1 MNLIIVGTE
10 CNHYK
15 RKLKYITTLHGGKK
29 KSDSFQTNEK
39 ILLRKSF
46 DGGPGTKYWQRST
59 KQNIFKKKNTEYSS
73 NISNE
78 NKMEQKIKFMQS
90 I

>member
-1 MNLIIVGTE
+1 MKNT
-10 CNHYK
+10 
-15 RKLKYITTLHGGKK
+15 
-29 KSDSFQTNEK
+29 
-39 ILLRKSF
+39 LRKSF

-59 KQNIFKKKNTEYSS
+59 KQNIFIKKKNTEYSS

>member
-1 MNLIIVGTE
+1 MQPLQKEIKIYYNTSW
-10 CNHYK
+10 
-15 RKLKYITTLHGGKK
+15 GKK
-29 KSDSFQTNEK
+29 KSDSFQTNKK

-59 KQNIFKKKNTEYSS
+59 KQNILKKKKKNTEYSS

>member
-1 MNLIIVGTE
+1 MQPLQKEIKIYYNTSW
-10 CNHYK
+10 
-15 RKLKYITTLHGGKK
+15 GKK

-59 KQNIFKKKNTEYSS
+59 KQNILKKKKNTEYSS